1 MKCKIVLFY
10 QDEDAMLKYVLQF
23 YGMRHA
29 LHYKTHSEWL
39 FEDEHFSI
47 FCVRG
52 ISVGKSRKAHIVG
65 VQEDLTWGDNW
76 PRLRDCVL
84 RPMLLSPIDIQIFDG
99 VSRAEVERV
108 DRER

>member
-23 YGMRHA
+23 YGMRYV

-47 FCVRG
+47 FCIRG
-52 ISVGKSRKAHIVG
+52 LSVSESRKAHIVG
-65 VQEDLTWGDNW
+65 VQEELTWKENW
-76 PRLRDCVL
+76 PELRDYIL
-84 RPMLLSPIDIQIFDG
+84 RPMLMSPIDIQVFDG
-99 VSRAEVERV
+99 ISPEDAQWRTERQ
-108 DRER
+108 